1 VVSWNCSWATSG
13 GWSFFSVLG
22 LVLQAGEL
30 VDQGDELFGQ
40 RLEAPVII
48 HVVLD
53 LRGLVRRHALGEL
66 FTAQEALQDVIRA
79 ARDGVRLGFEE
90 LFAQAAAAEAVDGLH
105 LLEDGLPLL
114 NKVIK
119 IMLHG
124 QSVSLQI
131 HSAITKCLTPLL
143 FCFGLL
149 SGHTPGAFTD
159 PISLGGTF
167 PIIATAVIKIPACM
181 FPQIN

>member
-53 LRGLVRRHALGEL
+53 LGGLIRRHALGEL

-79 ARDGVRLGFEE
+79 ARGGVRLKAPFGSPP
-90 LFAQAAAAEAVDGLH
+90 AAFKSRAR
-105 LLEDGLPLL
+105 
-114 NKVIK
+114 
-119 IMLHG
+119 
-124 QSVSLQI
+124 
-131 HSAITKCLTPLL
+131 TPKT
-143 FCFGLL
+143 
-149 SGHTPGAFTD
+149 SG
-159 PISLGGTF
+159 S
-167 PIIATAVIKIPACM
+167 K
-181 FPQIN
+181 